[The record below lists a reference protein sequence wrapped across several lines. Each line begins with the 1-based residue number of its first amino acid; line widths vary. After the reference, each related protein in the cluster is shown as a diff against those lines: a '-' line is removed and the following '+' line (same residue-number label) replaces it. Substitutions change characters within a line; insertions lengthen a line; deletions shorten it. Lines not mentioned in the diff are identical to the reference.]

1 MQIKCLDPE
10 KKIFE
15 GCLYMGEATGHLT
28 QILGTNVRFPYLWRL
43 DTKFGFLAKVFRR
56 CLSIVNSSWTPEHRD
71 RRRSI
76 DIQ

>member
-28 QILGTNVRFPYLWRL
+28 QILGTNVRFPPSMEARHKIWL
-43 DTKFGFLAKVFRR
+43 FSQGV
-56 CLSIVNSSWTPEHRD
+56 
-71 RRRSI
+71 
-76 DIQ
+76 